1 MVLSLFGLILHH
13 YQFKPHQVMKK
24 VAYIIFVV
32 FSIFGCKN
40 AIQKDHSNSQKEV
53 VEAKRKGA
61 EGRTSPFDRREVES
75 LKTDFVGLTTSQG
88 KEDKLFPIKSTG
100 VSTLPIKLAGEVF
113 LKALTKKQLANTQF
127 DIQDDEWR
135 KWCNVDNG
143 IYTRQGISIKEMNQ
157 EQRKLAFH
165 LMEESLSAKGL
176 QLSKDIMKTD
186 QTLKELNGDNP
197 IFDEELYFFTIMGTP
212 SMTEP
217 WGWQI
222 DGHHLVINY
231 FILGDQVVMTPTFMG
246 GEPIITT
253 TGKYKGNVI
262 FQDEQN
268 IGLKFMQSLNGEQQK
283 KATLS
288 DHKQRNDIQAE
299 AFSDNAKVDYQG
311 LPVSEMTTNQKADL
325 LHLISL
331 YINNMQEGQAQ
342 VKMEKIKEHIERT
355 YFTWIGQTDE
365 NAVFY
370 YRVHSPVILI
380 EFDHQSPVGVRG
392 NGRNPTRNH
401 IHTIVR
407 TPNGNDYG
415 KDYLRQ
421 HLEQHHN
428 H

>member
-1 MVLSLFGLILHH
+1 
-13 YQFKPHQVMKK
+13 MKK
-24 VAYIIFVV
+24 LLFLLLIGFTS
-32 FSIFGCKN
+32 FSCNGQKKDNEQAEPEKKSEKN
-40 AIQKDHSNSQKEV
+40 EL
-53 VEAKRKGA
+53 KG
-61 EGRTSPFDRREVES
+61 PFHRMEEES
-75 LKTDFVGLTTSQG
+75 LKTEFIGVTTSEG
-88 KEDKLFPIKSTG
+88 KKSDLFPIASTG
-100 VSTLPIKLAGEVF
+100 VSTLPIKLSGEQF
-113 LKALTKKQLANTQF
+113 LKSLTKQQFNNTQY

-143 IYTRQGISIKEMNQ
+143 IYKRQGVSLKEMNQ
-157 EQRKLAFH
+157 EQRKLAFE
-165 LMEESLSAKGL
+165 LMHNSLSAKGL

-186 QTLKELNGDNP
+186 QTLRELNNDNP

-253 TGKYKGNVI
+253 SGKYKGNII

-268 IGLKFMQSLNGEQQK
+268 FGLKFMQSLSVEQQK
-283 KATLS
+283 EATLTDDKKHNS
-288 DHKQRNDIQAE
+288 IQAE
-299 AFSDNAKVDYQG
+299 AFSDNAIIDFQG
-311 LPVSEMTTNQKADL
+311 LSLNKMTQEQKEEL
-325 LHLISL
+325 LHLTYL
-331 YINNMQEGQAQ
+331 YVSNMKENHAKI
-342 VKMEKIKEHIERT
+342 KMEEVKKHLDQT
-355 YFTWIGQTDE
+355 YFAWVGKTDE

-370 YRVHSPVILI
+370 YRIYSPVILI
-380 EFDHQSPVGVRG
+380 EFDHQSPVGVKSTVKG
-392 NGRNPTRNH
+392 PTRNH

-421 HLEQHHN
+421 HLERHH
-428 H
+428 